1 MFCQWTDPNKK
12 RCLELLL
19 TNQFIKL
26 SHHASKS
33 IEGKIKC
40 LLRNFKFRLQ
50 HKQYNQLYLTGSCA
64 RKFYGTA
71 TIHKFPLDGNISDLP
86 LTLLMIKSIG
96 TTSCQLVKYLAQ
108 LLSPLIRPGYSVSS
122 TKDPIVKIKN
132 RKILQNYSMVSI
144 DVKYFFTSIP
154 LEQTTD
160 IIIKQIFEDYNH
172 EITTIL
178 TKSEMKKL
186 LNLYTKNVRF
196 SFNKK
201 RKVLYAN
208 LQSYHRLT
216 FRVSDSK

>member
-1 MFCQWTDPNKK
+1 MCQSIDPNKK

-19 TNQFIKL
+19 TSQFIKL

-33 IEGKIKC
+33 IEGKIKR

-64 RKFYGTA
+64 RKFYETA

-86 LTLLMIKSIG
+86 LTLLMIKSVG

-132 RKILQNYSMVSI
+132 GKIPQNYSMVSI
-144 DVKYFFTSIP
+144 DVKYFFSSIP
-154 LEQTTD
+154 LE
-160 IIIKQIFEDYNH
+160 
-172 EITTIL
+172 
-178 TKSEMKKL
+178 
-186 LNLYTKNVRF
+186 
-196 SFNKK
+196 
-201 RKVLYAN
+201 
-208 LQSYHRLT
+208 
-216 FRVSDSK
+216 